1 MVLSQLVG
9 IALLFPFFGWAIF
22 LLRRRFQYYEENSMA
37 LEVLTAGALAV
48 FLWIEA
54 AVLKSALS
62 DQIMLYLAA
71 LLGLCVSAFALY
83 AHVLISLAS
92 RIVVDMVAPRGEN
105 AAYQPRFGPVD
116 ALERNE
122 DYEGALQEYL
132 VLARIY
138 PRNYEVLSRTGRVQ
152 EILGEN
158 EEAVAWYL
166 RARKR
171 ASRAEEALAAVNR
184 LCVLYDTHLS
194 QPEEADRLLAQFI
207 KDYPDSL
214 DHAIVVER
222 LERRAHRDGFS
233 LSNLLESLEE
243 NPLAGEA
250 TAELALAAPALK
262 GKTAVELVTLESAG
276 AAETTTRNAP
286 ERVTR
291 PSGIG
296 LERLDRVGAAPTSLP
311 GRTTNGTTGQSKP
324 PVAAPPRKSVL
335 EPLEFLPP
343 SSPPAVERPPHDS
356 KPRIT
361 LDSMDS

>member
-1 MVLSQLVG
+1 
-9 IALLFPFFGWAIF
+9 
-22 LLRRRFQYYEENSMA
+22 
-37 LEVLTAGALAV
+37 
-48 FLWIEA
+48 
-54 AVLKSALS
+54 
-62 DQIMLYLAA
+62 MLPYLAA
-71 LLGLCVSAFALY
+71 LLGLGVSTFALY

-152 EILGEN
+152 EILGDN

-184 LCVLYDTHLS
+184 LCVLYDTHLGQS
-194 QPEEADRLLAQFI
+194 EEADRQLALFI
-207 KDYPDSL
+207 KDYPDAL
-214 DHAIVVER
+214 DRDIVVER
-222 LERRAHRDGFS
+222 LERRAHRDGVT
-233 LSNLLESLEE
+233 LSTFLESLEE
-243 NPLAGEA
+243 NPLDIES
-250 TAELALAAPALK
+250 EVALAYSAPPPIAK
-262 GKTAVELVTLESAG
+262 SAVELVTLESAG
-276 AAETTTRNAP
+276 AVETISRSAP
-286 ERVTR
+286 EAVKR

-296 LERLDRVGAAPTSLP
+296 LERLDRASAPPP
-311 GRTTNGTTGQSKP
+311 GTTATNGTSGPGKSP
-324 PVAAPPRKSVL
+324 AATKKSTL
-335 EPLEFLPP
+335 EALDTLPP
-343 SSPPAVERPPHDS
+343 SGPRPAERPAHDS
-356 KPRIT
+356 KPRIA

>member
-54 AVLKSALS
+54 AVLKHTLS
-62 DQIMLYLAA
+62 GQTIIYLAA
-71 LLGLCVSAFALY
+71 LLGLCVSTFALY

-92 RIVVDMVAPRGEN
+92 RIVVDMVSPRGEN

-138 PRNYEVLSRTGRVQ
+138 PRNYEVLSRTGRVE
-152 EILGEN
+152 EILGN
-158 EEAVAWYL
+158 HQEAVTWYL

-171 ASRAEEALAAVNR
+171 ATRAEEALAAANR
-184 LCVLYDTHLS
+184 LCVLYDTHLE
-194 QPEEADRLLAQFI
+194 QPEEADRHLAQFI

-214 DHAIVVER
+214 DRDIVVER
-222 LERRAHRDGFS
+222 LERRAHREGFT
-233 LSNLLESLEE
+233 LSTLLEALDEHPLDLE
-243 NPLAGEA
+243 PV
-250 TAELALAAPALK
+250 AELAHATPALEAK
-262 GKTAVELVTLESAG
+262 AAVELVTLESAG
-276 AAETTTRNAP
+276 AAEKSALIAP
-286 ERVTR
+286 ERAKR

-296 LERLDRVGAAPTSLP
+296 LERLDSASAPATPLPAA
-311 GRTTNGTTGQSKP
+311 TTNGNSDTGRGSAQ
-324 PVAAPPRKSVL
+324 PRKRTL
-335 EPLEFLPP
+335 EALEALPP
-343 SSPPAVERPPHDS
+343 LNPPPAERPAHDS